1 MLAAGAP
8 ELFVLLGYICLGLLL
23 LVVLRGFHQKNKVEI
38 RVIRKR
44 LGLGQTGPEGKLDGK
59 ERK

>member
-1 MLAAGAP
+1 MFALGAA
-8 ELFVLLGYICLGLLL
+8 EIFVLLGYICLGLLL
-23 LVVLRGFHQKNKVEI
+23 LVVLRGFHQKNKAEI

-44 LGLGQTGPEGKLDGK
+44 LGLGQTDPEGKPDGK

>member
-1 MLAAGAP
+1 MFAPGVP
-8 ELFVLLGYICLGLLL
+8 ELFILLGYICLGLLL

-44 LGLGQTGPEGKLDGK
+44 LGLGQTSPDGNPDGK